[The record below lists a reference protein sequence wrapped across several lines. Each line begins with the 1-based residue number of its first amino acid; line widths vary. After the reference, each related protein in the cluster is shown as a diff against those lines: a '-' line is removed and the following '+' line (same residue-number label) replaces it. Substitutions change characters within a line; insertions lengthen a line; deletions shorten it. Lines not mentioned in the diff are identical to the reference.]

1 MIAILFTLTLG
12 HQNEFI
18 HCQKAK
24 VRITVLPIMGEK
36 TQWNSQL
43 VLLACTYRLRELT
56 CEWFHNT
63 KSTDYQPLFPTQVE
77 WTIVNYVME
86 VLRPFRYWALWM
98 SRRHTVTLHHVI
110 RVDNDMFDHLDGVMG
125 ALAKKHTPWKDD
137 LFFAEKFARQKLSKY
152 HAGVT
157 PTTGMLLI
165 SAYILNH
172 VRKFRLFRNWD
183 KGMDIIPENETY
195 YTTHFHEAFLMYVG
209 N

>member
-18 HCQKAK
+18 DCQKAK
-24 VRITVLPIMGEK
+24 VRITVVPIMGEK

-43 VLLACTYRLRELT
+43 ELLACTYRLREFT

-110 RVDNDMFDHLDGVMG
+110 IVDNDKFNHLDGVMG
-125 ALAKKHTPWKDD
+125 ALANKHTPWKDD

-152 HAGVT
+152 HAEVT

-172 VRKFRLFRNWD
+172 FRKF
-183 KGMDIIPENETY
+183 
-195 YTTHFHEAFLMYVG
+195 
-209 N
+209 